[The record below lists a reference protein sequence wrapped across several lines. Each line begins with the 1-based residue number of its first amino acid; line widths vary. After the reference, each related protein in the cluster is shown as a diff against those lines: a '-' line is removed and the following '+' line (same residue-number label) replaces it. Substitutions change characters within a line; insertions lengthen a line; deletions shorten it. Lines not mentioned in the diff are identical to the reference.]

1 MAGVSE
7 ADVGAGE
14 ARRRA
19 TSWCF
24 AVRPTAALL
33 RPRAAMAAFSSET
46 LILDGA
52 VVAGVAT
59 DAAAAA
65 AGGGGGGGDSEEAAA
80 DEEEVEAELFGV
92 EIEADAAPALF
103 PPFFF
108 FVMGDAYVLTTLTRA
123 VVEQKRH
130 LERPSATA
138 RRDSEGERR
147 NR

>member
-1 MAGVSE
+1 MAGDSV
-7 ADVGAGE
+7 AVAAAGE

-46 LILDGA
+46 LILDGTF
-52 VVAGVAT
+52 VTEVAAEE
-59 DAAAAA
+59 AA
-65 AGGGGGGGDSEEAAA
+65 AGGGGVGGGGDAEAA
-80 DEEEVEAELFGV
+80 ELGEFGEFGGI

-108 FVMGDAYVLTTLTRA
+108 FVIGDAERE
-123 VVEQKRH
+123 VVEQ
-130 LERPSATA
+130 
-138 RRDSEGERR
+138 
-147 NR
+147 